1 MQQSVAEWFQ
11 ENQCSQITHDPSADC
26 FIKKVYLRRM
36 RYLECYPELKDLF
49 EQEYQARL
57 VPPWY
62 PNRSPPEFLT
72 KDSVVPMAKNDA
84 VGSSSSQQAC
94 SLSFVLV
101 SRLVSGPGDA
111 CLNCCL
117 AQLLWKIESQLCQE
131 PSDSSTSSPST
142 SEASSPFECLLKT
155 QYSYRCCFA

>member
-117 AQLLWKIESQLCQE
+117 AQLLWKIKHGHSCVRN
-131 PSDSSTSSPST
+131 
-142 SEASSPFECLLKT
+142 LLIRRRVVLQPLRPALLLSACSRLNT
-155 QYSYRCCFA
+155 HI